1 MFLIILLFVRIL
13 FSAGDADEMGL
24 GRAVETKRDALLRL
38 LARLLLAVDLLSYAP
53 FDGKMT
59 RWVCRAVSSVLDRAE
74 LAAGYLVIVAAR
86 VLVAQGV
93 TASEA
98 NWLALA
104 REAVPARGAGRGDD
118 ILSCT
123 HLRARLFAVRAVLNN
138 LHRHALRLLRRCARV
153 ERAAPPVFPA
163 KVHIAVNAI
172 APPCLRLVPRVARPP
187 GVVRALG

>member
-1 MFLIILLFVRIL
+1 
-13 FSAGDADEMGL
+13 MGL